1 MEKATFDVIIVGGS
15 YAGMAA
21 AMSLG
26 RSMRN
31 VLIIDS
37 GKPCNRQTPHAH
49 NLITHDGNTPRQIA
63 AEAKAQVMKYET
75 VQLYEG
81 FAVRGSKVGNGFE
94 VETSAGDIFK
104 AKKLLMAT
112 GVSDQMP
119 AIEGFAEC
127 WGISVLHCPYC
138 HGYEVKGQK
147 IGVIGNGDMGFDFAK
162 LISNWSKDLMLFT
175 NGKSSL
181 TTEQTGKLSNHQI
194 VIIDKAIAAL
204 RHEGGY
210 LKEVIFTDGTTQVV
224 SAVFARVAFEQACEI
239 PEQLGCG
246 FTEYGFIQTDDFQ
259 QTTVAGVFAAGDI
272 TSMFRALPI
281 AIAAGTKAGAIIN
294 KELIEE
300 EF

>member
-1 MEKATFDVIIVGGS
+1 
-15 YAGMAA
+15 
-21 AMSLG
+21 
-26 RSMRN
+26 
-31 VLIIDS
+31 
-37 GKPCNRQTPHAH
+37 
-49 NLITHDGNTPRQIA
+49 
-63 AEAKAQVMKYET
+63 
-75 VQLYEG
+75 
-81 FAVRGSKVGNGFE
+81 
-94 VETSAGDIFK
+94 
-104 AKKLLMAT
+104 
-112 GVSDQMP
+112 
-119 AIEGFAEC
+119 
-127 WGISVLHCPYC
+127 
-138 HGYEVKGQK
+138 
-147 IGVIGNGDMGFDFAK
+147 VIGNGDMGFDFAK

-181 TTEQTGKLSNHQI
+181 TTEQTEKLSNHQI

-204 RHEGGY
+204 RHKGGY